1 MLPSALYSVFL
12 YVREVYA
19 VSSVLLTL
27 IRHRHHTVCECDG
40 FCGDNS
46 PVWAS
51 PGTGSALRVKRGE
64 RSTGNDSSV
73 YSLFSF
79 LRLFI
84 DGADTIFFI
93 QFIPILLLSHQVLF
107 AEFTGSRIAY
117 VREKRRSHNFR
128 FYKSSG

>member
-46 PVWAS
+46 QLWAS
-51 PGTGSALRVKRGE
+51 PETGSALRVKRASE
-64 RSTGNDSSV
+64 VLETIHPCTV
-73 YSLFSF
+73 YSAF
-79 LRLFI
+79 
-84 DGADTIFFI
+84 
-93 QFIPILLLSHQVLF
+93 
-107 AEFTGSRIAY
+107 
-117 VREKRRSHNFR
+117 
-128 FYKSSG
+128 